1 MVTNLVTRKDLTMPN
16 AFDYQTLKN
25 LSRPG
30 RYTDPHTKGLHLW
43 VKPTLKKYWIYRYTL
58 AGKRQNVSLGPFPTL
73 PIREARL
80 KAQKATIGLSEGINP
95 KEKSPEPANSE
106 QNESTAPTFAKF
118 SQEWVATNESAWS
131 NKKHADQWR
140 YTLRDFAYPVI
151 GQLKLNEIDE
161 RHILA
166 ILQPIWLT
174 KTETAS
180 RLRGRLE
187 RIFTAAR
194 VKKLR
199 DGTNPAAWR
208 GYLDAVLPSPKAVK
222 RQRGERHHKALHY
235 RDIPRFVA
243 QLREE
248 KGLAAQALEFL
259 ILNANRTSEVL
270 QAKWEEI
277 NDDLWIIPAHRM
289 KAKKEHRV
297 PICRRSIEI
306 LQIAQD
312 YTHTNQYIFSIS
324 DRPLSNMAMS
334 AVLNRMGVDATVHGF
349 RSSFRDWVAEE
360 TDHSHEVA
368 EMALAHTI
376 GNKVEAAY
384 RRGDLLERRR
394 RLMENWQQ
402 YCESQLS
409 SNVIT
414 LQAA

>member
-1 MVTNLVTRKDLTMPN
+1 MPT

-25 LSRPG
+25 LSKPG
-30 RYTDPHTKGLHLW
+30 RYTDPLTRGLHLW
-43 VKPTLKKYWIYRYTL
+43 VKAAQKKYWIYRYTL
-58 AGKRQNVSLGPFPTL
+58 SGRRHNISLGPFPTL

-80 KAQKATIGLSEGINP
+80 KAQKAALGLSEGRNP
-95 KEKSPEPANSE
+95 KQTAAAPPETEPNKS
-106 QNESTAPTFAKF
+106 STPTFAEF
-118 SQEWVATNESAWS
+118 SDQWIQTNASAWS
-131 NKKHADQWR
+131 NDKHADQWR
-140 YTLRDFAYPVI
+140 YTLRNFAYPVI
-151 GQLKLNEIDE
+151 GHMKLNEIDE
-161 RHILA
+161 HHVLE
-166 ILQPIWLT
+166 ILQPIWLS

-222 RQRGERHHKALHY
+222 RQQGERHHKALPY
-235 RDIPRFVA
+235 RGIPHFMA
-243 QLREE
+243 QLREQE
-248 KGLAAQALEFL
+248 GLAALALEFL

-270 QAKWEEI
+270 QAKWGEI
-277 NDDLWIIPAHRM
+277 DDDLWVIPAKRM
-289 KAKKEHRV
+289 KAKKEHRI
-297 PICRRSIEI
+297 PLCKRSIEI

-312 YTHTNQYIFSIS
+312 HTHTNQYIFSTH

-334 AVLNRMGVDATVHGF
+334 AVLRRMGVDATVHGF

-376 GNKVEAAY
+376 GNRVEAAY

-394 RLMENWQQ
+394 RLMEHWQQ
-402 YCESQLS
+402 YCESQQS
-409 SNVIT
+409 RNVIT
-414 LQAA
+414 LEAA